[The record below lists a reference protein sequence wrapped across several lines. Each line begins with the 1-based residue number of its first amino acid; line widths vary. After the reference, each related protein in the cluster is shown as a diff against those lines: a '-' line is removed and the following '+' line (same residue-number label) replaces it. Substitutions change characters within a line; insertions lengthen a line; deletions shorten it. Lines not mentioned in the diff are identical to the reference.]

1 MTAFLSPKKAYLN
14 LSCTQNRPFLCMF
27 YVSCTRFAHFLCMS
41 YQSCTRN
48 RVFLCKSLNLLMFKS
63 LGEL

>member
-1 MTAFLSPKKAYLN
+1 MTILRPKGIYLKP
-14 LSCTQNRPFLCMF
+14 SCTRNRYFLCMSD
-27 YVSCTRFAHFLCMS
+27 VSCTRFSHFLCMS

-48 RVFLCKSLNLLMFKS
+48 RVFLCKSLKLLIFKS